1 MSSARCLGGPVL
13 VALLGVVIIAL
24 LGASALAVPTVGG
37 AVVLT
42 AASGPTAVADGPP
55 PPSASAPPTRQRP
68 SAHLAP
74 PVAQPFSE
82 APPPPPAPVTAD
94 LVAPPPVVT
103 PPLPPP
109 ATVPVTLAPA
119 SDVVRAGAV
128 LRGLDYPWQRLGFSI
143 AFLGPRRGALGAAF
157 LEERRI
163 EIYVR
168 PEQGQLELA
177 HVIAHEIGH
186 AVDFTY
192 GTPDRRAEW
201 MRLRGL
207 DPAWPWPA
215 CPGCPDYATPAG
227 DFAEVFAYWLAGPGS
242 GFKGRLAG
250 PPLPADLEV
259 LVPFFWP

>member
-1 MSSARCLGGPVL
+1 MRYLGGPVL

-24 LGASALAVPTVGG
+24 LGASALAVPTVAASAALPVASSPAPVANGPVPSVVAAPRTSPRPRT
-37 AVVLT
+37 AVVPR
-42 AASGPTAVADGPP
+42 A
-55 PPSASAPPTRQRP
+55 
-68 SAHLAP
+68 AP
-74 PVAQPFSE
+74 PVQE
-82 APPPPPAPVTAD
+82 APPPAPAPVQPQ
-94 LVAPPPVVT
+94 LVPPT
-103 PPLPPP
+103 PLVPAPLPPV
-109 ATVPVTLAPA
+109 TVPIARGPRA
-119 SDVVRAGAV
+119 EVVRAVEV
-128 LRGLDYPWQRLGFSI
+128 LGGLDYPWQRLGFSI
-143 AFLGPRRGALGAAF
+143 VFLAPRRGVLGAAF

-168 PEQGQLELA
+168 PEQEKLELA

-192 GTPDRRAEW
+192 GTSARRAEW

-227 DFAEVFAYWLAGPGS
+227 DFAEVFAYWLAGPDS

-259 LVPFFWP
+259 LTPFFWP